1 MRLRDGGGIVR
12 LGRKNLLYSMALA
25 GIMMLFLVGYFIY
38 MLPSLYVEHVMEQN
52 LKSIYEQHRAYM
64 ETGSYDDVRVRNST
78 ACFSVEIPLEGNC
91 MLVAG
96 KAFSVEI
103 ILKDRR
109 IAEILDS
116 CRQKLEAGGI
126 LNKEETADDISAEGV
141 GEPKV
146 TDSLTDGKSKA
157 TDGLVDGEPEA
168 TDSLADGKSK
178 VTGSLTDGE
187 PEATDGLAD
196 GETAEWEA
204 ALADE
209 MEALGEILK
218 EAVSGADS
226 FPVEIRL
233 LSTNGIEEDFF
244 NESMKVHT
252 YSDNFVIMESSV
264 EDAHNRYANYIA
276 MEQTKDSIVLSCL
289 PVVAPDVD
297 EIRPVV
303 LQSLPMLGA
312 VIVLLVLLFSQ
323 MYSRGIVGPILRLA
337 RHAEEMEYAQD
348 FAVGRMSEEW
358 PDRRDEVRE
367 LADTLDDF
375 YQQIKESYQKLE
387 EKNRELEEEN
397 RRQEI
402 FLRASSH
409 QLKTPIAAALLLVEG
424 MMNEIGRYRETRVYL
439 PKVKEQL
446 LSMRKMVEEILYL
459 NHCAENRKMQQM
471 DVGGL
476 LAQRLKSYQV
486 ELADRG
492 ILTTVSGAESLFL
505 YTDEMMI
512 TQILDNLLSNAVKY
526 TPQDGYIEIELK
538 EWNEKGNPE
547 IRIKNSG
554 TPIDGDMLPHIFEP
568 FVTGRNE
575 GTSSL
580 NSHGLGLYI
589 ASYYAK
595 KLDITISVGNG
606 KDCVIALLVFPE

>member
-1 MRLRDGGGIVR
+1 MGGLWDGGGIVR

-78 ACFSVEIPLEGNC
+78 ACFSVEIPLEGDC

-96 KAFSVEI
+96 KVFSAEI

-126 LNKEETADDISAEGV
+126 LSREETDGDVPGEGA
-141 GEPKV
+141 GEAKAA
-146 TDSLTDGKSKA
+146 DSLA
-157 TDGLVDGEPEA
+157 DGEPEA
-168 TDSLADGKSK
+168 TESLA
-178 VTGSLTDGE
+178 VGE
-187 PEATDGLAD
+187 P
-196 GETAEWEA
+196 AEWEA
-204 ALADE
+204 ELADE
-209 MEALGEILK
+209 VEALAEILR
-218 EAVSGADS
+218 EAVSDAGS

-252 YSDNFVIMESSV
+252 YSDSLIIMESSV

-409 QLKTPIAAALLLVEG
+409 QLKTPITAALLLVEG

-459 NHCAENRKMQQM
+459 NHCAEDRKMQQV

-492 ILTTVSGAESLFL
+492 ILTAVSGAESMSL

-538 EWNEKGNPE
+538 ERNEKGRPE

-554 TPIDGDMLPHIFEP
+554 MPIDGDLLPHIFEP

-575 GTSSL
+575 GASSL
-580 NSHGLGLYI
+580 DIHGLGLYI

-606 KDCVIALLVFPE
+606 KDCVIAVLVFPE